1 MNNLRELRK
10 ENGYSQEQMAAE
22 LGVSLSMYQK
32 VEQGNAK
39 AGRNFMEKIKQRFP
53 EASIDYIFFLQAIA
67 IFLLFRAHKG
77 GITHERDNGTA

>member
-10 ENGYSQEQMAAE
+10 ENGFSQEQMAAE

-39 AGRNFMEKIKQRFP
+39 AGRAFMEKLKCRFP
-53 EASIDYIFFLQAIA
+53 EASIDHIFFANNNNNFAIQSA
-67 IFLLFRAHKG
+67 
-77 GITHERDNGTA
+77 

>member
-10 ENGYSQEQMAAE
+10 ENGFNQEQMAAE

-39 AGRNFMEKIKQRFP
+39 AGRKFMEKIKQRFP
-53 EASIDYIFFLQAIA
+53 EASIDYIFFASNSNLIA
-67 IFLLFRAHKG
+67 IESA
-77 GITHERDNGTA
+77 

>member
-10 ENGYSQEQMAAE
+10 ENGFSQEQMAAE

-39 AGRNFMEKIKQRFP
+39 AGWAFMEKLKCRFP
-53 EASIDYIFFLQAIA
+53 EASIDHIFFANNSNNFAIQSA
-67 IFLLFRAHKG
+67 
-77 GITHERDNGTA
+77 

>member
-1 MNNLRELRK
+1 MNNLRKLRK

-53 EASIDYIFFLQAIA
+53 EASIDYIFFASNSNFLAIQSA
-67 IFLLFRAHKG
+67 QGRHN
-77 GITHERDNGTA
+77 T

>member
-53 EASIDYIFFLQAIA
+53 EASIDYIFLQPIA

>member
-1 MNNLRELRK
+1 MNNLRKLRK

-32 VEQGNAK
+32 VEQGSAK

-53 EASIDYIFFLQAIA
+53 EASIDYIFFASNSNILAIQGA
-67 IFLLFRAHKG
+67 
-77 GITHERDNGTA
+77 

>member
-10 ENGYSQEQMAAE
+10 ENGLNQEQMAAE

-39 AGRNFMEKIKQRFP
+39 AGRKFMEKIKQRFP
-53 EASIDYIFFLQAIA
+53 EASIDYIF
-67 IFLLFRAHKG
+67 LLLTAEFPLLRARKG
-77 GITHERDNGTA
+77 GLTHERDNGTA

>member
-10 ENGYSQEQMAAE
+10 ENGLNQEQMAAE

-39 AGRNFMEKIKQRFP
+39 AGRKFMEKIKQRFP
-53 EASIDYIFFLQAIA
+53 EASIDYIFFATNSGISAVQA
-67 IFLLFRAHKG
+67 RKG
-77 GITHERDNGTA
+77 GLTHERDNGTA

>member
-10 ENGYSQEQMAAE
+10 ENGLNQEQMAAE

-39 AGRNFMEKIKQRFP
+39 AGRKFMEKIKQRFP
-53 EASIDYIFFLQAIA
+53 EASIDYIFFATNSGIP
-67 IFLLFRAHKG
+67 LLKARKG
-77 GITHERDNGTA
+77 GLTHERDNGTA

>member
-10 ENGYSQEQMAAE
+10 ENGLNQEQMAAE

-39 AGRNFMEKIKQRFP
+39 AGRKFMEKIKQRFP
-53 EASIDYIFFLQAIA
+53 EASIDYIFFATNN
-67 IFLLFRAHKG
+67 
-77 GITHERDNGTA
+77 GISAVASA

>member
-53 EASIDYIFFLQAIA
+53 EASIDYIFFATNSDFLAIQSA
-67 IFLLFRAHKG
+67 
-77 GITHERDNGTA
+77 

>member
-10 ENGYSQEQMAAE
+10 ENGFNQEQMAAE

-39 AGRNFMEKIKQRFP
+39 AGRKFMEKIKQRFP
-53 EASIDYIFFLQAIA
+53 GSEY
-67 IFLLFRAHKG
+67 
-77 GITHERDNGTA
+77 

>member
-10 ENGYSQEQMAAE
+10 ENGYSQEQM
-22 LGVSLSMYQK
+22 GVSLSMYQK

-53 EASIDYIFFLQAIA
+53 EASIDYIFFASNSNFLAIQSA
-67 IFLLFRAHKG
+67 
-77 GITHERDNGTA
+77 

>member
-1 MNNLRELRK
+1 MQTARLLLLGGNSMNNLRELRK

-53 EASIDYIFFLQAIA
+53 EASIDYIFFASNSNFLAIQSA
-67 IFLLFRAHKG
+67 
-77 GITHERDNGTA
+77 

>member
-10 ENGYSQEQMAAE
+10 ENGFNQEQMAAE

-39 AGRNFMEKIKQRFP
+39 AGRKFMEKIKKRFP
-53 EASIDYIFFLQAIA
+53 EASIDYIFFAINSDISA
-67 IFLLFRAHKG
+67 VMSA
-77 GITHERDNGTA
+77 

>member
-53 EASIDYIFFLQAIA
+53 EASIDYIFFASA
-67 IFLLFRAHKG
+67 
-77 GITHERDNGTA
+77 

>member
-10 ENGYSQEQMAAE
+10 ENGLNQEQMAAE

-39 AGRNFMEKIKQRFP
+39 AGRKFMEKSNSAFRKQ
-53 EASIDYIFFLQAIA
+53 ALTIFFCY
-67 IFLLFRAHKG
+67 
-77 GITHERDNGTA
+77 